1 MEIYMKLEDIISE
14 WKQDA
19 KIDRVHLTEES
30 LKTALLHSKYYE
42 IYMFEKQ
49 LLKTHEEKFKNFE
62 LAKWLYYQGKMD
74 EAELKQR
81 GWEQFDLKLLKTDI
95 QRALDGDSDI
105 IEYKLKISQQYEKVE
120 FVKSIL
126 QSIHQRTFA
135 IKNAIEHIKF
145 ESGG

>member
-1 MEIYMKLEDIISE
+1 MMKLEDIVNE
-14 WKQDA
+14 WKIDS
-19 KIDRVHLTEES
+19 KIDRIHLTEES
-30 LKTALLHSKYYE
+30 LKCPILHSKYYE
-42 IYMFEKQ
+42 IYIHEKQ

-74 EAELKQR
+74 EAELKSR
-81 GWEQFDLKLLKTDI
+81 GWEQFDLKLLKTDV
-95 QRALDGDSDI
+95 QRVLDGDTDI